1 MHHHA
6 CIFCGDTRMVVYK
19 RIPTREVTTIVD
31 RQLEAGMT
39 DPAVIFLKNLVQ
51 SLHAA
56 AGQRERID
64 AALGG
69 ESSLLREGTPLSEPH
84 DDDVDPAAQ
93 KTHASVHCCICCF
106 HWINRRRDLP
116 VTVLPMQS
124 LLYFLLGIDS
134 VESKK
139 CDKRVLNRLTMSL
152 GEEEHNP
159 WRSVFSSQELNA
171 IQYIAQKRRFCL
183 HIGQQFCIKREFA
196 DLYHAQN
203 GHGML
208 LSSSNIADLIRTTH
222 SHSPLQKGGGFMAV
236 VDSGEAFCEAE
247 LA

>member
-1 MHHHA
+1 
-6 CIFCGDTRMVVYK
+6 MVVYK
-19 RIPTREVTTIVD
+19 RIAALEVMAIVD

-39 DPAVIFLKNLVQ
+39 DPAVVFLKNLVQ
-51 SLHAA
+51 SLHTQDE
-56 AGQRERID
+56 QRRRSG

-69 ESSLLREGTPLSEPH
+69 EDSALRQDTEPLAALGGEDSALRQDTEPLAEPH
-84 DDDVDPAAQ
+84 ADEFDPAAQ
-93 KTHASVHCCICCF
+93 NTSVHCCICCF

-124 LLYFLLGIDS
+124 LLYFMLGIDS

-139 CDKRVLNRLTMSL
+139 CDKRVLNRLTTSIA
-152 GEEEHNP
+152 EEEHNP
-159 WRSVFSSQELNA
+159 WRSVFLSQELNA

-203 GHGML
+203 GYGML
-208 LSSSNIADLIRTTH
+208 VSSSNIADLIRTTH
-222 SHSPLQKGGGFMAV
+222 AHPPLQ
-236 VDSGEAFCEAE
+236 
-247 LA
+247 

>member
-19 RIPTREVTTIVD
+19 RIAALEVMAIVD

-39 DPAVIFLKNLVQ
+39 DPAVVFLKNLVQ
-51 SLHAA
+51 SLHTQDE
-56 AGQRERID
+56 QRRRSG

-69 ESSLLREGTPLSEPH
+69 EDSALRQDTEPLAEPH
-84 DDDVDPAAQ
+84 ADEFDPAAQ
-93 KTHASVHCCICCF
+93 NTSVHCCICCF

-124 LLYFLLGIDS
+124 LLYFMLGIDS

-139 CDKRVLNRLTMSL
+139 CDKRVLNRLTTSIA
-152 GEEEHNP
+152 EEEHNP
-159 WRSVFSSQELNA
+159 WRSVFLSQELNA

-196 DLYHAQN
+196 ELYHAQN

-208 LSSSNIADLIRTTH
+208 VSSSNIADLIRTTH
-222 SHSPLQKGGGFMAV
+222 AHPPLQKGGGFMAV
-236 VDSGEAFCEAE
+236 IDSGEAFGDEE

>member
-1 MHHHA
+1 
-6 CIFCGDTRMVVYK
+6 MVVYK
-19 RIPTREVTTIVD
+19 RISALEVTAIVD
-31 RQLEAGMT
+31 RQLEAGMA
-39 DPAVIFLKNLVQ
+39 DPAVVFLKNLVQ
-51 SLHAA
+51 SIHTQEE
-56 AGQRERID
+56 QRRRSG

-69 ESSLLREGTPLSEPH
+69 ESCALRQDTPTEPLSEPH
-84 DDDVDPAAQ
+84 DDDSDPAAQ
-93 KTHASVHCCICCF
+93 NNQASVHCCICCF

-139 CDKRVLNRLTMSL
+139 CDKRVLNRLTMSI

-159 WRSVFSSQELNA
+159 WRSIFSSQELIA
-171 IQYIAQKRRFCL
+171 IQYITQKRRFCL

-196 DLYHAQN
+196 ELYHAQN

-208 LSSSNIADLIRTTH
+208 LSSSNITDLIRTTH
-222 SHSPLQKGGGFMAV
+222 AHPPLQKGGGFMAV
-236 VDSGEAFCEAE
+236 IDSGEAFGDEE